1 MRRGCAAEGREG
13 RGRGGGGRGRAH
25 LEHALL
31 DLHRHLLP
39 LPSGEEHGQ
48 PLTRR
53 RRRGLGLRRRVDH
66 VTCVEQAAEQRRRSS
81 EERGQ
86 PLRQRWYAAS
96 REQRGRP
103 SEQHACQRR
112 RRARRARRQP
122 KQRQPQ
128 WEVFAEPSA
137 AKVAAANP
145 SLRSRFWKAPC
156 TLSLYVRY
164 SAVWFCKCSASG
176 RVARCSGQAWRCCSC
191 LTLPRRCCCTHSTA
205 ASSARGHA
213 ARQ

>member
-13 RGRGGGGRGRAH
+13 RGWGGGGRGRAH

-66 VTCVEQAAEQRRRSS
+66 VTCVEQAAQQRRRSS

-103 SEQHACQRR
+103 SEQHGLSA
-112 RRARRARRQP
+112 AATSS
-122 KQRQPQ
+122 
-128 WEVFAEPSA
+128 PSA
-137 AKVAAANP
+137 TAAQAASASVGGICGTFREYATGQP
-145 SLRSRFWKAPC
+145 SLRSRFWTAPC
-156 TLSLYVRY
+156 TLSLYSVLAGSV
-164 SAVWFCKCSASG
+164 SALVLEGSG
-176 RVARCSGQAWRCCSC
+176 CSGQA
-191 LTLPRRCCCTHSTA
+191 
-205 ASSARGHA
+205 
-213 ARQ
+213 